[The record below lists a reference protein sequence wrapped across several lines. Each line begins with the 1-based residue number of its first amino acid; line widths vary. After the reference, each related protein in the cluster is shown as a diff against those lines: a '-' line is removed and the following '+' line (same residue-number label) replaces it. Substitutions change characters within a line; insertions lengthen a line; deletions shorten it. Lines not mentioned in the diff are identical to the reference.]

1 MLWSSMVA
9 FKGAWVLVPCVRSD
23 VFPYF
28 KERLGKALR
37 MDRRS
42 SGKLFDAEVELN
54 LTAAALRSRFT
65 ASVRNT
71 SLSRRRQLI
80 DNCRQLRGAFRTPVT
95 AIGEWGERGR
105 RRGGGGAYKITK
117 ATFGSKVKVDVDPR
131 SRLIRQWSVPGG
143 EWDAR

>member
-37 MDRRS
+37 MDRRN
-42 SGKLFDAEVELN
+42 SGKLFDAVVELN

-80 DNCRQLRGAFRTPVT
+80 DNRRQLRGALRTPAT
-95 AIGEWGERGR
+95 AIGEWGGRGQ
-105 RRGGGGAYKITK
+105 RRGGGAHIR
-117 ATFGSKVKVDVDPR
+117 SPR
-131 SRLIRQWSVPGG
+131 QLL
-143 EWDAR
+143 AAK